1 MSKSLFKI
9 KLQALKKRLLHRCFS
24 VIFAKLLR
32 TRFDR
37 IPNTSGGPPQH
48 FKDKIY
54 FGTAEIS
61 FKQCYVN
68 RLKLFNNRN
77 LAEKRKRIANRF

>member
-24 VIFAKLLR
+24 AIFAKLLR

-37 IPNTSGGPPQH
+37 ISNTSGGPPQH